1 MSEMRIGSLF
11 SGIIGGLELGLE
23 WAGVGRTVWQVERD
37 PFCRAVL
44 ARHWPDAARY
54 DDVRAVTGIH
64 TETCGMDVDCMGCKS
79 TILEAVDVL
88 CGGFP
93 CQNVSHAGN
102 REGIHGAQS
111 SLWREFARLIG
122 ELEPLAVL
130 IENSD
135 ALVTRGL
142 DVVLSDLARL
152 GYEAEATIVRASDV
166 GAPHHRPRTFVLA
179 HTSHDGFE
187 GCTTDDGASG
197 ALDEQRWG
205 VPHRRGLVG
214 LVGGLGAATQPR
226 LGGGDDGLPTR
237 MEPHRWPA
245 FRGCAPGPGERRT
258 LRGGTHRRERLHA
271 LGNAVVPQV
280 AEVVG
285 RMLLQRLEAA

>member
-1 MSEMRIGSLF
+1 MRIGSLF
-11 SGIIGGLELGLE
+11 SGIGGLDLGLE
-23 WAGVGRTVWQVERD
+23 WAGVGHTVWQVERD

-44 ARHWPDAARY
+44 ARHWPDAERFE
-54 DDVRAVTGIH
+54 DVCTVGVAN
-64 TETCGMDVDCMGCKS
+64 
-79 TILEAVDVL
+79 LAPVDVI

-122 ELEPLAVL
+122 ELEPLAVV

-205 VPHRRGLVG
+205 VPHRRGLAG
-214 LVGGLGAATQPR
+214 LGGGLGPTAEPG
-226 LGGGDDGLPTR
+226 LGRGPDGLPTR

-245 FRGCAPGPGERRT
+245 LRGCAPGPGERRT
-258 LRGGTHRRERLHA
+258 MRGSAHRRERLHA

-285 RMLLQRLEAA
+285 RLLLQRLEAA

>member
-1 MSEMRIGSLF
+1 MRIGSLF
-11 SGIIGGLELGLE
+11 SGIGGLELGLE
-23 WAGVGRTVWQVERD
+23 WAGVGHTVWQVEKD

-44 ARHWPDAARY
+44 ARHWPDARRF
-54 DDVRAVTGIH
+54 DDVCAVTGVH
-64 TETCGMDVDCMGCKS
+64 TETCGMDVDCMGCKP
-79 TILEAVDVL
+79 TILEDVDVL

-111 SLWREFARLIG
+111 GLWREFARLIG
-122 ELEPLAVL
+122 ELEPLAVV

-135 ALVTRGL
+135 ALVGRGL
-142 DVVLSDLARL
+142 DVVLSDLFRL
-152 GYEAEATIVRASDV
+152 GYEVAAAIVRASDV

-179 HTSHDGFE
+179 HTSHDGRE
-187 GCTTDDGASG
+187 GCTTDDGEAG
-197 ALDEQRWG
+197 ALDEQRRG
-205 VPHRRGLVG
+205 VADRRGVVG
-214 LVGGLGAATQPR
+214 LGGGLGAAAQPG
-226 LGGGDDGLPTR
+226 LGGGDDGIPAGLDA
-237 MEPHRWPA
+237 HRWPA
-245 FRGCAPGPGERRT
+245 LRGCAPGLGERRT
-258 LRGGTHRRERLHA
+258 LRGGAHRRERLHA